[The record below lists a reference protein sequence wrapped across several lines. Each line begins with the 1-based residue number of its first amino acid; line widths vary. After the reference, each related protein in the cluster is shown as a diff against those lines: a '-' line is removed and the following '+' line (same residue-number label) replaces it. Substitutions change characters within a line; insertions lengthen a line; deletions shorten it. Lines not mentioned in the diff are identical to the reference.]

1 MSAMKI
7 SLAVAAL
14 LAVLGG
20 CNGAQTEPPA
30 PERAALPQ
38 AEAPPPPPAGPPAA
52 DLAAGQTEFG
62 LNLYRR
68 LGAKPGNIFV
78 SPASI
83 SAALGMVYAGAEGET
98 AAQMEQ
104 ALRYPSGTGFHED
117 MGALLR
123 QLPIEAEGRVVR
135 IANALW
141 VQRDFPLRPD
151 FGALVKRHYGG
162 DATQVDFVGAPE
174 QAIATVNAW
183 AEEKT
188 AGRIKGVIQRPNITG
203 DTRLILT
210 NSIYF
215 KGDWLRPFKAD
226 HTRQRPFLL
235 PGGRSVQAT
244 FMRQRSG
251 FRLLRE
257 TGFQALE
264 VPYKGEELSM
274 ILFAPERPEG
284 LAQFESSLTAEK
296 LSGWIGKLMAEERS
310 DVELVMPKLQL
321 TTRAS
326 LVPELQALGM
336 RRAFSNVAQLGGIAG
351 PARLRLSDVIH
362 QTFLLV
368 DEKGTEAAAV
378 TAAIAEIVSMPRQF
392 HADRPFFF
400 LIRDNRSGTVLFM
413 GRISDPTT
421 MI

>member
-1 MSAMKI
+1 MSARKT
-7 SLAVAAL
+7 SLVVAAL
-14 LAVLGG
+14 IAGLGA
-20 CNGAQTEPPA
+20 CSGAQMEPPA
-30 PERAALPQ
+30 QERPALPR
-38 AEAPPPPPAGPPAA
+38 AEAPPPPASPPPA
-52 DLAAGQTEFG
+52 DLVTGQTEFG

-68 LGAKPGNIFV
+68 LSVQPGNIFV

-98 AAQMEQ
+98 AAQMAQ
-104 ALRYPSGTGFHED
+104 ALRYPAGPALHEG

-123 QLPIEAEGRVVR
+123 RLPIEAEGRVVR

-141 VQRDFPLRPD
+141 VQRDFPLRPE
-151 FGALVKRHYGG
+151 FSALVKRHYGG
-162 DATQVDFVGAPE
+162 EATQVDFTGAPE

-188 AGRIKGVIQRPNITG
+188 AGRIKGVIQRSNITP

-210 NSIYF
+210 NSVYF
-215 KGDWLRPFKAD
+215 KGDWLRPFSAN

-235 PGGRSVQAT
+235 PGGRSVPAT
-244 FMRQRSG
+244 FMRQRSN

-257 TGFQALE
+257 AGFQALE
-264 VPYKGEELSM
+264 APYKGEELSM
-274 ILFAPERPEG
+274 ILFVPERPDG
-284 LAQFESSLTAEK
+284 LPEFESSLTGEK
-296 LSGWIGKLMAEERS
+296 LGGWIGKLMAEERS
-310 DVELVMPKLQL
+310 DVELVMPKMQL

-336 RRAFSNVAQLGGIAG
+336 RRAFSNSAELGGIAG

-378 TAAIAEIVSMPRQF
+378 TGAIAEIVSMPREF

-413 GRISDPTT
+413 GRISDPAR
-421 MI
+421 MM